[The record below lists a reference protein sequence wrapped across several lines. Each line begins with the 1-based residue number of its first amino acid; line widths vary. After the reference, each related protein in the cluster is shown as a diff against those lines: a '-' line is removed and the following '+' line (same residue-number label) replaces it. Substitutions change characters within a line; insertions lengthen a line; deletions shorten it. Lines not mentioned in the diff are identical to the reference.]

1 MFVAMPFSF
10 AVQMIRGYR
19 LLWLSITLRTGGELA
34 GHASVGLGPPLLQ
47 EELLAKHGG
56 IGAEVFGG
64 VACVAFEYVQD
75 GGIFNHL
82 TPGTSC
88 RGLFDQSVYQISLQK
103 IMFWPFFLHC
113 V

>member
-1 MFVAMPFSF
+1 MFVAMPFPIG
-10 AVQMIRGYR
+10 VQMIRGDR
-19 LLWLSITLRTGGELA
+19 LIWFQITLRTGRELA
-34 GHASVGLGPPLLQ
+34 IHASVGLGPPLLQ

-88 RGLFDQSVYQISLQK
+88 RGVFDQGVYQIWLQK
-103 IMFWPFFLHC
+103 IMLWPFLLHC